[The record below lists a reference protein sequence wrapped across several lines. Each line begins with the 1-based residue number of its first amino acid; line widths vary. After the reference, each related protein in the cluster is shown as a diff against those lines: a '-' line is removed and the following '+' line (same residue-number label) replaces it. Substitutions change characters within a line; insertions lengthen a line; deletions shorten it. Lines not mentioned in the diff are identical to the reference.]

1 MNKYAGM
8 ILKAELIALA
18 PIMFFL
24 LDGSVKLYI
33 LAAIT
38 VFYVGRLSAAMKPG
52 QPDAENKRNRR
63 QNDYMPNRRKI
74 AYPSA
79 VLG

>member
-24 LDGSVKLYI
+24 LDGSVKLYL
-33 LAAIT
+33 LAAMA
-38 VFYVGRLSAAMKPG
+38 VFYAGRLSAAFKPG
-52 QPDAENKRNRR
+52 QGDTEDKRNRR
-63 QNDYMPNRRKI
+63 PSRCMLNQRKM
-74 AYPSA
+74 ACPSA